1 MNQHELT
8 PQSGSGGKIMS
19 KEYNMDDF
27 DKIEKLRQR
36 ANVSFSEAGE
46 ALRACDGDLL
56 DAMVYLERQGK
67 VAGPEQSSFST
78 DATAEKPSYE
88 NVPDVVTRSRTE
100 DPDPSF
106 GSQLGHLLKTAIKK
120 TTENFVVISHKGE
133 EKARL
138 PILVLIIA
146 VCFFNVAALIAI
158 VVSLFFNVRYSFEGK
173 DDLSSV
179 NKMMDQAGS
188 KASEWMS
195 DTYAKTQAAKAD
207 ARKKEDAHKKEDVRQ
222 KAYEASEKAKEEE
235 RIKKEYAMLKAEEA
249 RRKAAR
255 ENQENNGEPLKTF
268 SEKEVEELAEK
279 YDKEINN
286 NNDNK

>member
-1 MNQHELT
+1 
-8 PQSGSGGKIMS
+8 MS

-88 NVPDVVTRSRTE
+88 NVPDVVTRSRAE

-106 GSQLGHLLKTAIKK
+106 GSQLGHLIKTAIKK
-120 TTENFVVISHKGE
+120 STENFVVISHKGE

-138 PILVLIIA
+138 TIIVLILA
-146 VCFFNVAALIAI
+146 RCLCNVAALIAI
-158 VVSLFFNVRYSFEGK
+158 IVSLFLNVRDRLEGK

-179 NKMMDQAGS
+179 NKMMDQAEN
-188 KASEWMS
+188 KATEWMNDS
-195 DTYAKTQAAKAD
+195 YAKNQAAKEE
-207 ARKKEDAHKKEDVRQ
+207 ARKKADAARQ
-222 KAYEASEKAKEEE
+222 KAYESAEKAKDTE
-235 RIKKEYAMLKAEEA
+235 RMKAEYAKLKAEEA

-279 YDKEINN
+279 YDKETGNIETN
-286 NNDNK
+286 NNDNSDK

>member
-1 MNQHELT
+1 
-8 PQSGSGGKIMS
+8 MS

-67 VAGPEQSSFST
+67 VAGPEQTSFST
-78 DATAEKPSYE
+78 SATEKPSYE

-106 GSQLGHLLKTAIKK
+106 GSQLGHLIKTAIKK
-120 TTENFVVISHKGE
+120 STENFLVISHKGE

-138 PILVLIIA
+138 PIIVLILA
-146 VCFFNVAALIAI
+146 LCFFNFAALIAI
-158 VVSLFFNVRYSFEGK
+158 IVSLFFDVRYRFEGK

-179 NKMMDQAGS
+179 NKMMDQAEN
-188 KASEWMS
+188 KATTWMS
-195 DTYAKTQAAKAD
+195 ESSAKKQQAEQAKEN
-207 ARKKEDAHKKEDVRQ
+207 ARKKTDEARA
-222 KAYEASEKAKEEE
+222 KAYEAAEKAKENARLKE
-235 RIKKEYAMLKAEEA
+235 EYAKLKAEEA

-255 ENQENNGEPLKTF
+255 ENQESSGEPLKTF

-286 NNDNK
+286 EANNNNNDDK

>member
-1 MNQHELT
+1 
-8 PQSGSGGKIMS
+8 MS

-67 VAGPEQSSFST
+67 VSGPEQSSFST
-78 DATAEKPSYE
+78 DAAEKPSYE
-88 NVPDVVTRSRTE
+88 NVPEVVTRSRTE

-106 GSQLGHLLKTAIKK
+106 GSQLGHLIKTALKK
-120 TTENFVVISHKGE
+120 STENFIVISHKGE

-138 PILVLIIA
+138 PILVLVLA
-146 VCFFNVAALIAI
+146 LCFFNVAALVAI
-158 VVSLFFNVRYSFEGK
+158 IVSLFFDVRYRFEGK

-179 NKMMDQAGS
+179 NKMMDQAEN
-188 KASEWMS
+188 KATTWMNENN
-195 DTYAKTQAAKAD
+195 AKRQAAKETA
-207 ARKKEDAHKKEDVRQ
+207 KEDAQKRADEARQ
-222 KAYEASEKAKEEE
+222 KAYESSAKAKETARREA
-235 RIKKEYAMLKAEEA
+235 EYAMLKAEEA

-255 ENQENNGEPLKTF
+255 EKQANNSEPLKTF

-279 YDKEINN
+279 YDKQTSDKESND
-286 NNDNK
+286 NDNK

>member
-1 MNQHELT
+1 
-8 PQSGSGGKIMS
+8 MS

-78 DATAEKPSYE
+78 DSAAEKPSYE
-88 NVPDVVTRSRTE
+88 NVPEVVTRSRSE

-106 GSQLGHLLKTAIKK
+106 GSQLGHLIKTAFKK
-120 TTENFVVISHKGE
+120 STENFVVISHKGE

-138 PILVLIIA
+138 PIIVLILA
-146 VCFFNVAALIAI
+146 LCFFNIAALIAI
-158 VVSLFFNVRYSFEGK
+158 VVSLFLDVRYRFEGK

-179 NKMMDQAGS
+179 NKVMDQAET
-188 KASEWMS
+188 KATEWMNDS
-195 DTYAKTQAAKAD
+195 YAKKQAAKA
-207 ARKKEDAHKKEDVRQ
+207 KEDAQKKADDARQ
-222 KAYEASEKAKEEE
+222 KAYESSEKAKENA
-235 RIKKEYAMLKAEEA
+235 RIKAEYAKLKAEEA

-255 ENQENNGEPLKTF
+255 ENQESNGEPLKTF

-279 YDKEINN
+279 YDREVKNN
-286 NNDNK
+286 ETNDNNDNK

>member
-1 MNQHELT
+1 
-8 PQSGSGGKIMS
+8 MS

-88 NVPDVVTRSRTE
+88 NVPDVVTRSRAE

-106 GSQLGHLLKTAIKK
+106 GSQLGHLIKTAIKK
-120 TTENFVVISHKGE
+120 STENFVVISHKGE

-138 PILVLIIA
+138 PIIVLILA
-146 VCFFNVAALIAI
+146 LCFFNVAALIAI
-158 VVSLFFNVRYSFEGK
+158 IVSLFLNVRYRFEGK

-179 NKMMDQAGS
+179 NKMMDQAEN
-188 KASEWMS
+188 KATEWMNDS
-195 DTYAKTQAAKAD
+195 YAKNQAAKEE
-207 ARKKEDAHKKEDVRQ
+207 ARKKADAARQ
-222 KAYEASEKAKEEE
+222 KAYESAEKAKDTE
-235 RIKKEYAMLKAEEA
+235 RMKAEYAKLKAEEA

-279 YDKEINN
+279 YDKEIKNK
-286 NNDNK
+286 DNK